1 MSYYSEV
8 AIALSRDGYN
18 KLKELYSLRDG
29 QNFIL
34 DLADR
39 VYTNSSKDKMIFYFD
54 NYNHWNS
61 RDISTEF
68 VETLKTL
75 TNYGFGYNIIDIGED
90 NDDINYEIVY
100 GKNDSE
106 QFQIISLLRQIN
118 IWGDFEVCEVK

>member
-8 AIALSRDGYN
+8 AIGLSCDGYN
-18 KLKELYSLRDG
+18 KLKELYSLRNEPD
-29 QNFIL
+29 FIL

-75 TNYGFGYNIIDIGED
+75 TDYGFGYNIIDIGED
-90 NDDINYEIVY
+90 TYDINYEVVY
-100 GKNDSE
+100 GKSDSE
-106 QFQIISLLRQIN
+106 QFQIISLLRKID
-118 IWGDFEVCEVK
+118 ILGDFKVCEIK